1 MEITFDNEV
10 ILITGATS
18 GIGEATAK
26 VFSEANAQVMLTGRN
41 EKKLTALKGS
51 LQTANSTIQFLTGDI
66 MDEKFREKL
75 INETIHEFGQLDILV
90 NGAGII
96 AMGSAETTTLDQYD
110 QMMDV
115 NLRSIFHLTQLALPH
130 LEKTHGNIINISSVA
145 GLRSFPGLL
154 SYCISKAGLDQF
166 TRCAA
171 LDLAEKKIRVNAINP
186 GVVVTNLHK
195 RSGMSEEKYQQFLE
209 HSKTTHPIGRV
220 GNSEEV
226 AKLIA
231 YLASDAAGWITG
243 VTYSIDGGRAQTC
256 FR

>member
-1 MEITFDNEV
+1 MEIKFTNKV
-10 ILITGATS
+10 SLITGATS
-18 GIGEATAK
+18 GIGEAAAK
-26 VFSEANAQVMLTGRN
+26 LFADSEGIVMLTGRD
-41 EKKLTALKGS
+41 EDKLKALSQS
-51 LQTANSTIQFLTGDI
+51 LENNSIHFLAGDITNPESREELIKETIQ
-66 MDEKFREKL
+66 K
-75 INETIHEFGQLDILV
+75 FGQLDILV

-96 AMGSAETTTLDQYD
+96 AMGSVEHTTLDQYD

-115 NLRSIFHLTQLALPH
+115 NLRSIFHLTQLALPY
-130 LEKTHGNIINISSVA
+130 LEKTQGNIVNISSVA
-145 GLRSFPGLL
+145 GTRSFPGLM

-171 LDLAEKKIRVNAINP
+171 LDLAAKQIRVNGINP

-195 RSGMSEEKYQQFLE
+195 RSGMSDEKYQNFLE

-220 GNSEEV
+220 GNPEEI

>member
-1 MEITFDNEV
+1 MEIKFDNKV
-10 ILITGATS
+10 VLITGATS
-18 GIGEATAK
+18 GIGEAAAK
-26 VFSEANAQVMLTGRN
+26 LFADSDGKVMLTGRD
-41 EKKLTALKGS
+41 EDKLKS
-51 LQTANSTIQFLTGDI
+51 LSLSLVNDSTHFLAGDI
-66 MDEKFREKL
+66 TDPVFREKL
-75 INETIHEFGQLDILV
+75 IKETLQKFRQLDILV

-96 AMGSAETTTLDQYD
+96 AMGSVETTTLDQYD

-130 LEKTHGNIINISSVA
+130 LEKTQGNIINISSVA
-145 GLRSFPGLL
+145 GTRSFPGLM

-171 LDLAEKKIRVNAINP
+171 LDLAAKKIRVNAINP

-195 RSGMSEEKYQQFLE
+195 RSGMSVEKYQQFLE

-220 GNSEEV
+220 GNPEEI

>member
-1 MEITFDNEV
+1 MEIKFTNKTV
-10 ILITGATS
+10 LITGATS
-18 GIGEATAK
+18 GIGEATVKLFAN
-26 VFSEANAQVMLTGRN
+26 SEGNVMLTGRN
-41 EKKLTALKGS
+41 EDKLKSLSSSLKNNTAH
-51 LQTANSTIQFLTGDI
+51 FLAGDI
-66 MDEKFREKL
+66 TDSIFREKL
-75 INETIHEFGQLDILV
+75 ITETINNFGQLDVLV

-115 NLRSIFHLTQLALPH
+115 NLRSIFHLTQLALPF
-130 LEKTHGNIINISSVA
+130 LEKTQGNIINLSSVA
-145 GLRSFPGLL
+145 GTRSFPGLL
-154 SYCISKAGLDQF
+154 SYCVSKAGLDQF

-171 LDLAEKKIRVNAINP
+171 LDLAAKKIRVNAINP

-195 RSGMSEEKYQQFLE
+195 RSGMSDEKYQQFLE

-220 GNSEEV
+220 GNPEEI

>member
-1 MEITFDNEV
+1 V
-10 ILITGATS
+10 
-18 GIGEATAK
+18 
-26 VFSEANAQVMLTGRN
+26 
-41 EKKLTALKGS
+41 KLKALSQS
-51 LQTANSTIQFLTGDI
+51 LENNSTHFLAGDI
-66 MDEKFREKL
+66 TDPEYREEL
-75 INETIHEFGQLDILV
+75 IKETIQKFGQLDILV
-90 NGAGII
+90 NSAGII
-96 AMGSAETTTLDQYD
+96 AMGSVETTTLDQYD

-115 NLRSIFHLTQLALPH
+115 NLRSIFHLTQLALPY
-130 LEKTHGNIINISSVA
+130 LKKTHGNIINISSVA
-145 GLRSFPGLL
+145 GTRSFPGLM

-171 LDLAEKKIRVNAINP
+171 LDLAPKKIRMNAINP

-195 RSGMSEEKYQQFLE
+195 RSDMSDEKYQQFLE

-220 GNSEEV
+220 GNPEEI
-226 AKLIA
+226 AKLVA

>member
-1 MEITFDNEV
+1 MEIKFTNKA

-26 VFSEANAQVMLTGRN
+26 LLSNAEGNVMLTGRN
-41 EKKLTALKGS
+41 EDKLKSLTSSLKKNTVHFLAGDITDPAFRKKLIT
-51 LQTANSTIQFLTGDI
+51 
-66 MDEKFREKL
+66 
-75 INETIHEFGQLDILV
+75 ETIHELGQLDILV

-96 AMGSAETTTLDQYD
+96 AMGSAETTTLEQYD

-171 LDLAEKKIRVNAINP
+171 LDLAAKKIRVNAINP

-195 RSGMSEEKYQQFLE
+195 RSGMSDEKYQQFLE
-209 HSKTTHPIGRV
+209 HSKMTHPIGRI
-220 GNSEEV
+220 GNPDEI

-231 YLASDAAGWITG
+231 YLASNAAGWITG